1 MMIGWWWLGRGLY
14 YSIYGRSS
22 MLGIRFL
29 SNQDWNDIC
38 SFEHC
43 AHGRNMRSSTKES
56 RISGCLP
63 MVALLV
69 GIIVGRK
76 KIHPKIW
83 TTLTSKGSL
92 SPFSKNRTFWFTCRC
107 GTCGTRIAITFLTNF
122 DNIVQDFTKGQG
134 SVSVSTL
141 TNGKPALSELG
152 MAPNMRRTSP
162 NGGWFFWE
170 NDEKVMMYIPS
181 YFPNYSIL

>member
-1 MMIGWWWLGRGLY
+1 
-14 YSIYGRSS
+14 

-83 TTLTSKGSL
+83 TTLTLKRQPVTIFKKSHL
-92 SPFSKNRTFWFTCRC
+92 LIHMQMW
-107 GTCGTRIAITFLTNF
+107 
-122 DNIVQDFTKGQG
+122 
-134 SVSVSTL
+134 
-141 TNGKPALSELG
+141 
-152 MAPNMRRTSP
+152 NMW
-162 NGGWFFWE
+162 N
-170 NDEKVMMYIPS
+170 
-181 YFPNYSIL
+181 